1 MRIVIFPI
9 TNGVPDYDQFG
20 GIGEFG
26 LTEVVDGNCIGEYR
40 GASPAGSLPDYGGA
54 WPIPEP
60 VEHRPNMTP
69 GEFQLLFTADEF
81 DIIDTARAT
90 DKRLNQ
96 LWSAMMSSPIISVT
110 SPTVISAVAHLVT
123 KLYITQARADV
134 IMKGL
139 PL

>member
-1 MRIVIFPI
+1 MRIVIFLI
-9 TNGVPDYDQFG
+9 VNGVPDYDQFG
-20 GIGEFG
+20 GDGEFG
-26 LTEVVDGNCIGEYR
+26 VTEIVGSDCIGEYR
-40 GASPAGSLPDYGGA
+40 GSASEQELPTYTGY
-54 WPIPEP
+54 WPI
-60 VEHRPNMTP
+60 VEQKYRLDMTP

-96 LWSAMMSSPIISVT
+96 LWSAMMSSPIISVI
-110 SPTVISAVAHLVT
+110 SPTVISAVGHLVT